1 MQEVLRFF
9 LGCGY
14 PNRLLT
20 CRTCDAC
27 RPPARLL
34 KPMVKRQAL
43 ILVTAFTAVSVVAGG
58 AFGDPGIDAKRAQ
71 ADQVLAQINK
81 LDGSLERARTAYEA
95 STQKLHTID
104 HNLAINKVGLHAAR
118 ANLKASQAALMQRLR
133 LIYVSRDDQS
143 TLGVML
149 GAKSISDLVTR
160 IEAVQSVSSQ
170 DLAVMNQVVKFKR
183 QVTQHQRAL
192 VRAHRR
198 QTALVAQRVAAKN
211 RISSE
216 LGHQQ
221 RLLSSI
227 KGQIAQ
233 MIAADRARALASAA
247 AARAQYAQAQQAA
260 ALQTQ
265 DTAVGAVASTPDGT
279 VAPPS
284 QYGGVVGI
292 AMHYLGVPYVW
303 GGSSPSGFDCSG
315 FVMYVYSQVGVSLPH
330 YTGAQWN
337 VGVPVSRGDLQPG
350 DLVFFDGLGHVG
362 IYIGG
367 NEFIHAPHTGTVVQV
382 SSLSGWY
389 ASTYDGARRI
399 LG

>member
-1 MQEVLRFF
+1 
-9 LGCGY
+9 
-14 PNRLLT
+14 
-20 CRTCDAC
+20 
-27 RPPARLL
+27 
-34 KPMVKRQAL
+34 MVKRQAL
-43 ILVTAFTAVSVVAGG
+43 ILVTALVAVSVITGVAVGN
-58 AFGDPGIDAKRAQ
+58 PGVDAKRAQ
-71 ADQVLAQINK
+71 AQQVLAQINR
-81 LDGSLERARTAYEA
+81 LDASLERARTAYEA

-118 ANLKASQAALMQRLR
+118 ANLKASQAALLQRLR

-170 DLAVMNQVVKFKR
+170 DVAVMNQVVKFKR
-183 QVTQHQRAL
+183 QVTRHERAL
-192 VRAHRR
+192 VRAHRQ
-198 QTALVAQRVAAKN
+198 QTALVRQRAAAKS

-227 KGQIAQ
+227 KDQIAHL
-233 MIAADRARALASAA
+233 IAVDRARALAAAA
-247 AARAQYAQAQQAA
+247 AARAQYDQAQQAA

-265 DTAVGAVASTPDGT
+265 SAVIGATASTPDGS

-315 FVMYVYSQVGVSLPH
+315 FVMYVYAQMGVSLPH

-367 NEFIHAPHTGTVVQV
+367 NQFIHAPHTGTVVQV
-382 SSLSGWY
+382 ASLSGWY
-389 ASTYDGARRI
+389 SATYDGARRI

>member
-1 MQEVLRFF
+1 
-9 LGCGY
+9 
-14 PNRLLT
+14 
-20 CRTCDAC
+20 
-27 RPPARLL
+27 
-34 KPMVKRQAL
+34 MVKRQAL
-43 ILVTAFTAVSVVAGG
+43 IFVTALVAASVVVGVAL
-58 AFGDPGIDAKRAQ
+58 GDPGVDAKRAQ
-71 ADQVLAQINK
+71 AQQVLAQINR
-81 LDGSLERARTAYEA
+81 LDANLERARTAYEA

-104 HNLAINKVGLHAAR
+104 HSLAINKVGLRAAR
-118 ANLKASQAALMQRLR
+118 ANLKASQTALMQRLR

-183 QVTQHQRAL
+183 QVTRHERALERAHRQQAAL
-192 VRAHRR
+192 VR
-198 QTALVAQRVAAKN
+198 QRAAAKN

-216 LGHQQ
+216 LGHQE
-221 RLLSSI
+221 RLLASI
-227 KGQIAQ
+227 KGQIAHL
-233 MIAADRARALASAA
+233 IAVDRARALAAAA
-247 AARAQYAQAQQAA
+247 AARAQYDQAQQAA

-265 DTAVGAVASTPDGT
+265 NAVIGATASTPDGS

-315 FVMYVYSQVGVSLPH
+315 FVMYVYAQMGVSLPH

-367 NEFIHAPHTGTVVQV
+367 NQFIHAPHTGTVVQV
-382 SSLSGWY
+382 TSLSGWY
-389 ASTYDGARRI
+389 SATYDGARRI

>member
-1 MQEVLRFF
+1 VLPI
-9 LGCGY
+9 CGY

-20 CRTCDAC
+20 SATCDA
-27 RPPARLL
+27 PTPAVRLL
-34 KPMVKRQAL
+34 KPMVTRQAL
-43 ILVTAFTAVSVVAGG
+43 IFVTALVAASVLAGVAVA
-58 AFGDPGIDAKRAQ
+58 DPGINAKRAQ
-71 ADQVLAQINK
+71 AQQVLAQINK
-81 LDGSLERARTAYEA
+81 LDASLERARTAYEA

-133 LIYVSRDDQS
+133 LIYISRDDQS

-170 DLAVMNQVVKFKR
+170 DLAVMKQVVKFKQ

-192 VRAHRR
+192 VRAHR
-198 QTALVAQRVAAKN
+198 QQAALVAQRAAAKN
-211 RISSE
+211 RVASE

-233 MIAADRARALASAA
+233 LIAADRARALASAA
-247 AARAQYAQAQQAA
+247 AARAQYQQAQQAA
-260 ALQTQ
+260 ALQTL
-265 DTAVGAVASTPDGT
+265 DTAVGATASTPDGT

-292 AMHYLGVPYVW
+292 AMRYLGVPYVW

-315 FVMYVYSQVGVSLPH
+315 FVMYVYAQVGVSLPH

-367 NEFIHAPHTGTVVQV
+367 GQFIHAPHTGTVVQV
-382 SSLSGWY
+382 SSMTGWY
-389 ASTYDGARRI
+389 DATYDGARRI